1 MDAIIVDTL
10 LQLSA
15 VVVLAASLAYLSYK
29 IKQPMILAFVLVGFL
44 LGPAVFDLIT
54 NHSTIVALS
63 EIGIALLIYTV
74 GAELDFKKLKAI
86 KSNIIIIGIIQI
98 AISFLG
104 AFLLSKTMGL
114 ELLPS
119 LIIGAILC
127 ISSTELVMKCL
138 SDLKMTSSLKG
149 RILLGI
155 LLLQDAIIIVFLPIL
170 TTSTGQFSFAIIC
183 ELIYK
188 LAIIIA
194 VALVI
199 NFLVFRTVIK
209 KSATNEDLLFLVI
222 LASCFGFILLSTV
235 LNFSMIIAA
244 FIGGLILA
252 NYPYQLEI
260 MNRIKEIR
268 MFFGMFFFILLGM
281 QITGLGNINWVLIVI
296 LLIVTLLIKPISTYL
311 AALFF
316 KYDTGTSFFVSTS
329 LFQQNIFGL
338 VLVQAATVQ
347 GIFNTSISNTLI
359 LFIALTMILT
369 PYVINYNKQIYEI
382 SNKVLF
388 IDKISKAIRKV
399 FKIKSTFIDQEKKL
413 DFKDHIVIFGVG
425 RMGTNI
431 ANSLLASRIVDK
443 NKLVI
448 VDSDPEPIL
457 QYIDLGVYA
466 ICGHADNKEILK
478 NLDLDKAKLIITTIP
493 QLEINKEILK
503 QINPKK
509 VKLLV
514 RAHFLKDASEYYNL
528 GAKFVVIPSI
538 LASNQII
545 KEVYNILQ
553 NKESNILNDLYK
565 EYLDNKVLRGNCDE

>member
-1 MDAIIVDTL
+1 MDTIIVDTL

-44 LGPAVFDLIT
+44 LGPAVFNVIT
-54 NHSTIVALS
+54 NHSTIIAMS

-86 KSNIIIIGIIQI
+86 KSNIIFIGIIQV

-104 AFLLSKTMGL
+104 AFLLSKAIGL
-114 ELLPS
+114 DLLPS
-119 LIIGAILC
+119 LIIGTILC

-138 SDLKMTSSLKG
+138 SDLRLTSSLRG
-149 RILLGI
+149 RIILGI
-155 LLLQDAIIIVFLPIL
+155 LLLQDAIIIIFLPIL
-170 TTSTGQFSFAIIC
+170 TTGTGQFSFAIIY

-194 VALVI
+194 VALLV
-199 NFLVFRTVIK
+199 NFLVFKTMIK
-209 KSATNEDLLFLVI
+209 KSAANEDLLFLVI
-222 LASCFGFILLSTV
+222 LASCFGFILLSTI

-260 MNRIKEIR
+260 MDRIKEIR
-268 MFFGMFFFILLGM
+268 FFFSMFFFILLGM
-281 QITGLGNINWVLIVI
+281 QITGLGNINWLLIVI
-296 LLIVTLLIKPISTYL
+296 LLIATLLIKPISTYL
-311 AALFF
+311 ASLFF
-316 KYDTGTSFFVSTS
+316 KYDTDTSFFVSTS

-338 VLVQAATVQ
+338 VLVQVATVH

-388 IDKISKAIRKV
+388 IDKISKAIRKT
-399 FKIKSTFIDQEKKL
+399 FGIKSTATDQEKKIE
-413 DFKDHIVIFGVG
+413 FKDHIVIFGTG

-431 ANSLLASRIVDK
+431 ADALLASRTIEKD
-443 NKLVI
+443 KLVI

-457 QYIDLGVYA
+457 QYIKQGIYA

-478 NLDLDKAKLIITTIP
+478 SLDLDKARLIITTIP
-493 QLEINKEILK
+493 NIEINKEILK
-503 QINPKK
+503 HIDPKK

-565 EYLDNKVLRGNCDE
+565 EYLDNKISRGSKDE